1 MMMMVMMTVVV
12 ADAADVVGSID
23 GTVTTTIGV
32 KAINPNISSRAIIA
46 AAAIEGTIIVI

>member
-1 MMMMVMMTVVV
+1 MVVVV
-12 ADAADVVGSID
+12 ADAADVGSID

-32 KAINPNISSRAIIA
+32 KAINPNISGCTVIA